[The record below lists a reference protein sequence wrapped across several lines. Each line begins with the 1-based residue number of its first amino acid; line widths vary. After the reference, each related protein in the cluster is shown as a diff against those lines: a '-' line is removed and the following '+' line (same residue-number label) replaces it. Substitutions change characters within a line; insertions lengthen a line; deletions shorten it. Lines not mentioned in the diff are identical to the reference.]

1 MRGVGVF
8 SPVNVSPLL
17 IFLVAL
23 PVWAETPI
31 SLYYYERPPYMVAKP
46 DGSAHGITADV
57 AAKAFAL
64 AHVPYTWNLMPAK
77 RQLMTV
83 ERNEGRDCT
92 IGWFK
97 NPQRA
102 AYGQFTHP
110 IYRDKP
116 PVVIAR
122 HGFEPQTDSLAQLM
136 KRDDLRILVKE
147 GLTYGSYI
155 NDLLGT
161 TRAKVSAFTVEQP
174 QLVRMVAAG
183 RADIMFAPR
192 EEAEFFVTG
201 HESGTESVQVLTF
214 GDIPAGEPRYL
225 FCSRQVDSATMAKLN
240 AAIDRIKP

>member
-1 MRGVGVF
+1 MRGLGVRF
-8 SPVNVSPLL
+8 PFRISPLL
-17 IFLVAL
+17 LFLAAL
-23 PVWAETPI
+23 PGRAETPI

-64 AHVPYTWNLMPAK
+64 AHIPFAWNLMPAK
-77 RQLMTV
+77 RQLLTI
-83 ERNEGRDCT
+83 ERNEGRDCA

-102 AYGQFTHP
+102 AFGQFTHA

-116 PVVIAR
+116 PVVIVR
-122 HGFEPQTDSLAQLM
+122 HGFEVQTDNLAQLM
-136 KRDDLRILVKE
+136 KRDDVRILVKE

-174 QLVRMVAAG
+174 QLVRMVAAS
-183 RADIMFAPR
+183 RADLMFAPR
-192 EEAEFFVTG
+192 EEAEFLVTG

-214 GDIPAGEPRYL
+214 ADIPAGEARFL
-225 FCSRQVDSATMAKLN
+225 FCSRQVDGATMARLN
-240 AAIDRIKP
+240 AAIDKIRP